1 MEILHKNPG
10 TEVRARLTLSSESDY
25 TLLLDGA
32 EAVVVALEKDKPQY
46 FAFDARQRQSLYR
59 LRVIDIDIV
68 ILLIFIE
75 IVEFVQ
81 FHVIFSDGIF
91 FILRIHSD
99 VILVHLNDFAFVETH
114 NCAHSVQELYLVSH

>member
-1 MEILHKNPG
+1 MEILHKNPA
-10 TEVRARLTLSSESDY
+10 TEVRARLSLSRESDY

-68 ILLIFIE
+68 INDLLWLAISTFRYYSRDE
-75 IVEFVQ
+75 H
-81 FHVIFSDGIF
+81 FHIDIRS
-91 FILRIHSD
+91 ILIQ
-99 VILVHLNDFAFVETH
+99 IL
-114 NCAHSVQELYLVSH
+114 CY